1 MSSPADVLVIGSG
14 VAGLSFALKIAEHG
28 TVVLVTKKQRADSA
42 TNHAQGGIAA
52 VMSADDDLALHA
64 RDTFVAGAGLCH
76 PRAVWGLVREGPQRV
91 ADLIEWGVRFSAGEK
106 GALSLAR
113 EGGHSR
119 RRIVHAAD
127 RTGREIERALLDALA
142 EHPSVEMLEDHVA
155 VDLLLAPDPAHGRR
169 CVGALVL
176 DRHGGRMRS
185 FLARHTLLATGG
197 SGFVYRHTTNPDIA
211 TGDGLAMAYRAGARV
226 GNLEFVQFHPTALY
240 PAEGR
245 AVLISEAVRGE
256 GAVLLEHGG
265 APLMESHPQG
275 SLATRDVVAR
285 SIDSHLKDTGAPHV
299 WLDATAI
306 PDATLE
312 AKFPN
317 IAADCAAAGI
327 DIRSAPIPVVP
338 AAHYQCGG
346 VQTDGLGRTSIPG
359 LLAVGEVA
367 LTGVHGANRL
377 ASNSLLEAVVYSHRA
392 AEWVALELRR
402 GRRLAVRE
410 GEAVVPGPEPGPMEP
425 AAASIDAIRTRL
437 RDVMWDDASIVRNDA
452 RLERAELEL
461 LDLENRTM
469 ELWDRHGGWPDVIE
483 ARNLVE
489 SALLVVRCARRRA
502 ESRGLHYSTD
512 HPHRDNERML
522 RDTLVVRGGGT

>member
-1 MSSPADVLVIGSG
+1 MSVPTDVLVIGSG

-28 TVVLVTKKQRADSA
+28 SVTLVTKKQRADSS

-52 VMSADDDLALHA
+52 VMSVEDDLSLHA

-76 PRAVWGLVREGPQRV
+76 PRAVWGLVREGPARV
-91 ADLIEWGVRFSAGEK
+91 HDLIEWGVRFSAGEK
-106 GALSLAR
+106 GALALGR
-113 EGGHSR
+113 EGGHSA

-142 EHPSVEMLEDHVA
+142 EHQNVELLEDHVA

-176 DRHGGRMRS
+176 DRHGRRMRP
-185 FLARHTLLATGG
+185 FLARQTLLATGG
-197 SGFVYRHTTNPDIA
+197 SGFIYKHTTNPDIA

-256 GAVLLEHGG
+256 GAVLLRHDG
-265 APLMESHPQG
+265 APLMADHPLG
-275 SLATRDVVAR
+275 SLATRDIVAR
-285 SIDSHLKDTGAPHV
+285 SIDAHLKETGAPHV
-299 WLDATAI
+299 WLDASGIAA
-306 PDATLE
+306 DKLE
-312 AKFPN
+312 AHFPN
-317 IAADCAAAGI
+317 IMADVAASGV

-346 VQTDGLGRTSIPG
+346 VQTDALGRTSIPG

-402 GRRLAVRE
+402 GRRLALRE
-410 GEAVVPGPEPGPMEP
+410 GEAVVPGPDPGETEPEAGVID
-425 AAASIDAIRTRL
+425 SIRNRL
-437 RDVMWDDASIVRNDA
+437 RQVMWEDAAIVRSTE
-452 RLERAELEL
+452 RLDRAEDEL

-489 SALLVVRCARRRA
+489 SALLVVRCARRRL

-512 HPHRDNERML
+512 HPYRDNERML
-522 RDTLVVRGGGT
+522 RDTIVVRGGGA